1 MVASRLVGAVPGGA
15 GLQPVSQVQALWPG
29 MQSDLSAGVSTPG
42 SPGATGQDPSCWAPL
57 EEEKIHSDARTLVLP
72 ALLLEKSCQWY

>member
-29 MQSDLSAGVSTPG
+29 MQSDLSAAVSTPG
-42 SPGATGQDPSCWAPL
+42 SPGATGAGPF
-57 EEEKIHSDARTLVLP
+57 VLGP
-72 ALLLEKSCQWY
+72 FGGGENPF